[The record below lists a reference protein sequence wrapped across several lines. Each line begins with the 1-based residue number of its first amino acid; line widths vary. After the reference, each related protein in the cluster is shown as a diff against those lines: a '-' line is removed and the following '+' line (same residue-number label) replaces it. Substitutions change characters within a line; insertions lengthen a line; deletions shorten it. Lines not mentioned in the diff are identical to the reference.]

1 MPRLSDGMEEGTI
14 IRWLRNDGDDIHEG
28 DELVEIETD
37 KAVMTYE
44 AKASGVLSIVAGA
57 GQTLPI
63 GAVIAQLKASV

>member
-1 MPRLSDGMEEGTI
+1 MEEGTI
-14 IRWLRNDGDDIHEG
+14 IRWLKNDGDEIREG

-44 AKASGVLSIVAGA
+44 AQGSGLLSIVASA

-63 GAVIAQLKASV
+63 GAVIAHLTAPI